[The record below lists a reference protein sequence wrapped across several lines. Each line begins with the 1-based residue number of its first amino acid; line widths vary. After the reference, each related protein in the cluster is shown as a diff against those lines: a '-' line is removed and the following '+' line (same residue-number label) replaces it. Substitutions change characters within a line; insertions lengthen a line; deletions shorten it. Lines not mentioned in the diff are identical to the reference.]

1 MKRNTDITTPISSDM
16 KRIYSLSGEICFAY
30 TKTTLFKVAK
40 ITYDLFEDE
49 SYQYIFEPYYDVV
62 DGLAPVDWGGIP
74 GINLDLRRERYYRVG
89 VIPTFIS
96 ERTPSPS
103 RVNLKEELERAN
115 LDYLN
120 RLQWL
125 INTDTV
131 YTGDKL
137 VVQQDGFNNFTGFS
151 TKSAQWH
158 ALSVLQLLGMRLPID
173 IDGIH
178 FSDQE
183 RSTLIK
189 AYLIEYEFLATKRRQ
204 RQNIGQLEAKE
215 RGVYTGRKPIEVSL
229 PLLDEVRQKL
239 KAGRITLKDA
249 LAITKLSKAT
259 LYRKFKHLEESQN
272 RKV

>member
-1 MKRNTDITTPISSDM
+1 M
-16 KRIYSLSGEICFAY
+16 
-30 TKTTLFKVAK
+30 
-40 ITYDLFEDE
+40 
-49 SYQYIFEPYYDVV
+49 
-62 DGLAPVDWGGIP
+62 
-74 GINLDLRRERYYRVG
+74 
-89 VIPTFIS
+89 
-96 ERTPSPS
+96 
-103 RVNLKEELERAN
+103 NLKEELERAN

-120 RLQWL
+120 RLQGL

-137 VVQQDGFNNFTGFS
+137 VVEQDGFNNFTGFS

-173 IDGIH
+173 IHGTR
-178 FSDQE
+178 FGEQE

-189 AYLIEYEFLATKRRQ
+189 AYLIEYEFLATKRRVQ
-204 RQNIGQLEAKE
+204 QKRGQLQARE

-229 PLLDEVRQKL
+229 PLPDEVRQKL
-239 KAGRITLKDA
+239 KAGRITLDEA

-259 LYRKFKHLEESQN
+259 LYRKFKQLEESQN

>member
-1 MKRNTDITTPISSDM
+1 M
-16 KRIYSLSGEICFAY
+16 
-30 TKTTLFKVAK
+30 FKVAK
-40 ITYDLFEDE
+40 ITYELIEDE
-49 SYQYIFEPYYDVV
+49 SFQYIFAPCYDVV
-62 DGLAPVDWGGIP
+62 DGLTPVDWGGIP
-74 GINLDLRRERYYRVG
+74 GLDLDLRRERYYRVG

-96 ERTPSPS
+96 ERTPSPN

-125 INTDTV
+125 INTDTI

-137 VVQQDGFNNFTGFS
+137 IVEQDGFNNFTGFS
-151 TKSAQWH
+151 NKNMQWH

-173 IDGIH
+173 IHGVR
-178 FSDQE
+178 FCEQE

-189 AYLIEYEFLATKRRQ
+189 AYLIEYEFLATKRRVQ
-204 RQNIGQLEAKE
+204 QKRGQMEAGE
-215 RGVYTGRKPIEVSL
+215 RGVYTGRKPIDVSL

-239 KAGRITLKDA
+239 KAGRITLDEA

-259 LYRKFKHLEESQN
+259 LYRRFKDLEESQN
-272 RKV
+272 RMG